1 MAKDESTNKR
11 EKSRTAHRSYTRKLI
26 HKAGEVCNNYDG
38 TQPGE
43 IKLEGL
49 KRDLSEKLTILD
61 KLDNSIIETVDEE
74 KDIEGEI
81 NESSEFRR
89 SIHEAISQ
97 IDLCLQEHKVK
108 HNGGHDPN
116 GSLSSSSMV
125 NSSYSDGKQ
134 NVRLPK
140 LNLKHFKGDPIKFQ
154 AFWDSFETTI
164 HNNEDVSDV
173 NKMSYLVSLLEGP
186 AYSAVAGL
194 SLTSANYKTE
204 VDTLKERFGCEEVV
218 ISAHMDAL
226 LKLPGANTNSD
237 TKKLRGIYDE
247 VEQHVRGLK
256 AVGIS
261 SKQYGKLLV
270 PILMNKIPQEL
281 QLIITRKLGK
291 EKWDLDALQ
300 NTFKEELEAR
310 EMCEF
315 VTASRNNNKGKGPPD
330 SPKSNPTATV
340 FSDTEE
346 GILLQTATA
355 PVCNPRRPEKIVS
368 ARILFDSG
376 SQKTYI
382 SKRLKDALGLSPLKS
397 DRLIIKTFGT
407 AGEMVKTC
415 EEVQVSVQG
424 NRDLNLYLTAHCVP
438 IICAPLQN
446 QRIEVAVREFPHL
459 EGLELADSV
468 HDKSELE
475 VDLLVGSDF
484 YWQFMTGRVQKG
496 EAGPTAIESHLEWIL
511 SGPSSSVTC

>member
-1 MAKDESTNKR
+1 MYSNIYVKFILKFVTWSIESNNSTKGKMSQQTKEN
-11 EKSRTAHRSYTRKLI
+11 KSRTAHRSYTRKLI

-38 TQPGE
+38 TKPGE

-61 KLDNSIIETVDEE
+61 KLDNSIIETVEEE
-74 KDIEGEI
+74 KDIEAEI
-81 NESSEFRR
+81 NESSEFRS

-173 NKMSYLVSLLEGP
+173 SKMSYLVSLLEGP
-186 AYSAVAGL
+186 AYLAVAGL
-194 SLTSANYKTE
+194 SLTNANYKTA

-218 ISAHMDAL
+218 ISAHMDTL

-300 NTFKEELEAR
+300 NAFKEELEAR

-315 VTASRNNNKGKGPPD
+315 VTASRNDDKGKGGGGRRY
-330 SPKSNPTATV
+330 PTTA
-340 FSDTEE
+340 EA
-346 GILLQTATA
+346 LL
-355 PVCNPRRPEKIVS
+355 
-368 ARILFDSG
+368 
-376 SQKTYI
+376 Y
-382 SKRLKDALGLSPLKS
+382 
-397 DRLIIKTFGT
+397 
-407 AGEMVKTC
+407 
-415 EEVQVSVQG
+415 
-424 NRDLNLYLTAHCVP
+424 
-438 IICAPLQN
+438 
-446 QRIEVAVREFPHL
+446 
-459 EGLELADSV
+459 
-468 HDKSELE
+468 
-475 VDLLVGSDF
+475 
-484 YWQFMTGRVQKG
+484 
-496 EAGPTAIESHLEWIL
+496 
-511 SGPSSSVTC
+511 